1 MPDRWRY
8 IPEQHPAAC
17 SCAKCVDRRL
27 GESQE
32 SVGRPPADPGSLNDN
47 SGVGLPFSLTF
58 ITLIIA
64 ALALVVF
71 AYPEEGDAGAGTA
84 TPASTP
90 AEAAPSSS
98 PTTASTAAPSSAT
111 ASVPRAAP
119 SPATTFAPTAALPL
133 ATASASTAAPSPTT
147 ASVPTPALSLTAA
160 PTPPSTPSP
169 NLIHEVAAE
178 VVLVAEI
185 ADIAVAEVGVA
196 EVAAKI
202 AEVAAEVAEVAA
214 RVAEVAAEVALVV
227 DIAGVVAD
235 VAAEVADIAVAEVG
249 VAEVAEDAIE
259 VAEDAADIAAVVDVA
274 AGVSEVADIA
284 GEVVEIAA
292 KVAEVAADV
301 AVVAA
306 EVALVVE
313 QQELLPPHPPYMRH
327 VEEKLYMLELI
338 NAERIKAGLAPVV
351 LGDNDAAQLH
361 AEAAL
366 EGCFWSHWGID
377 GLKPYMR
384 YSLAGGY
391 QSNAEN
397 IIGLNH
403 CIKWHERYAAIV
415 SIEQEIREAMAG
427 WLDSPGHLRNL
438 LDRWHKKVNI
448 GLAWDR
454 YNILTVQHFEGDYV
468 EYDRLPALED
478 GLLVLSGGLK
488 NGVRLEE
495 SSDLGVQIYY
505 DRPPHAL
512 TRGQVARTYCY
523 GSGRL
528 IASLRRPLGANW
540 FWPED
545 EFTTTQQSCPD
556 PYHVPADAPA
566 PRSYDE
572 ALEFWQA
579 AYDASQ
585 ALEEES
591 ITVPWIDASKWDVGD
606 DAFSVTADLS
616 ELLREYGAGVYS
628 LIVWGGI
635 GGEKVIVSEYSIFHG
650 VSPPDGYTG
659 GAPGPP

>member
-1 MPDRWRY
+1 MVLLSVFGIFIEVSMSSTIAEINLLDRIENGSFVSEAEITSNDDRQATIGGLYIVVSAATVIAFCMWIHQASKNLVALGVHHQRFSPGWAVGWWFVPVMCLFRPYQVMKEIWRGSYPDIGIGDQAAWRNV
-8 IPEQHPAAC
+8 PVSSLLGWWWAAWLLHGWVG
-17 SCAKCVDRRL
+17 SVGIKLFIR
-27 GESQE
+27 GETVSQVITADWLFVVGDVIAIMASILVFALVWQITSNQEKRHNSLE

-47 SGVGLPFSLTF
+47 SGVGLPHSLTF

-71 AYPEEGDAGAGTA
+71 AYPEEAVPPPSPTA
-84 TPASTP
+84 TPDP
-90 AEAAPSSS
+90 
-98 PTTASTAAPSSAT
+98 
-111 ASVPRAAP
+111 
-119 SPATTFAPTAALPL
+119 F
-133 ATASASTAAPSPTT
+133 
-147 ASVPTPALSLTAA
+147 
-160 PTPPSTPSP
+160 P
-169 NLIHEVAAE
+169 NLRHIE
-178 VVLVAEI
+178 
-185 ADIAVAEVGVA
+185 
-196 EVAAKI
+196 AK
-202 AEVAAEVAEVAA
+202 
-214 RVAEVAAEVALVV
+214 
-227 DIAGVVAD
+227 
-235 VAAEVADIAVAEVG
+235 
-249 VAEVAEDAIE
+249 
-259 VAEDAADIAAVVDVA
+259 
-274 AGVSEVADIA
+274 
-284 GEVVEIAA
+284 
-292 KVAEVAADV
+292 
-301 AVVAA
+301 
-306 EVALVVE
+306 
-313 QQELLPPHPPYMRH
+313 Q
-327 VEEKLYMLELI
+327 YMLELI

-397 IIGLNH
+397 IIGLDH
-403 CIKWHERYAAIV
+403 CIKWREGREGYASIV

-427 WLDSPGHLRNL
+427 WLDSPGHRRNI

-454 YNILTVQHFEGDYV
+454 YNSRIVQHFEGDYV

-478 GLLVLSGGLK
+478 GLLVLSGRLK

-505 DRPPHAL
+505 DRPPYGL

-528 IASLRRPLGANW
+528 IASLRGPPGANW
-540 FWPED
+540 SWAED
-545 EFTTTQQSCPD
+545 EFTTTYQPCPN
-556 PYHVPADAPA
+556 PYYVPADAPA

-572 ALEFWQA
+572 ALEFGQA

-585 ALEEES
+585 ALEEKS
-591 ITVPWIDASKWDVGD
+591 ITGQWIDASKWDVGD

-616 ELLREYGAGVYS
+616 ELLREYRAGVYS